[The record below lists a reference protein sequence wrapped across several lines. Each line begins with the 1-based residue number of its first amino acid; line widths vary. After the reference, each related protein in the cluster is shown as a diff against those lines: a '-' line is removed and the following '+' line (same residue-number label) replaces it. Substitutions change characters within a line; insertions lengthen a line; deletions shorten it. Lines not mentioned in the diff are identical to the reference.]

1 MVILIRRLWIF
12 AKPYKTRLIL
22 GLLCGALFALTSGAL
37 MVMVRFVAAAVFPGP
52 HEPTLATELDK
63 APSLLQPLAHFLQR
77 LLLRVS
83 ASDSRD
89 AKVFVICTLPVL
101 ALLRAVSGYLNMYF
115 TNWAAVR
122 TIADLRRRLF
132 EHLQSQPLSF
142 FSSAR
147 TGDLIARTVNDTQA
161 LYGIISTGM
170 AALLRDP
177 LTIITLLVVLLSQ
190 PTTRKLTLISIIVL
204 PACVV
209 PVTIYAR
216 KVRKSARAMQGHLAD
231 LSNLMHEAFTGNR
244 IIKAYNLELT
254 VQKQFREITSRFVT
268 HAMRI
273 VRANEL
279 PSQATEF
286 LGILG
291 VCLVLLFVIF
301 QTDTARPPTS
311 GEFIQF
317 ILTIVLMYQPI
328 KVLVRLYNQMHQAA
342 SASHQVFAYLDTPST
357 QVEAANP
364 ILLKAAGADIHF
376 DSVDFSYGDKNVL
389 REINLTIKAGQFVAL
404 VGKTGSGKTS
414 ITNLLLRFYD
424 PTAGSVRIGK
434 ADLREVARKDLRRQ
448 IALVAQDTILFNDTI
463 RQNIRLGREG
473 ATDAEVEEAARH
485 AYAHD
490 FILEKPQGYETVVG
504 EKGVTLSGGQ
514 RQRVAI
520 ARALLRDAP
529 ILILDEATSALDSE
543 SERAV
548 QAALEELTIGRT
560 TICIAHRLSTIQKAD
575 RIVVLEDG
583 RIVETGTHA
592 ELIQARGMYCKLYE
606 LQYVVALAPA

>member
-606 LQYVVALAPA
+606 LQYEVALAPA